1 MPRFS
6 IETTIV
12 VALFAI
18 EFVSEAL
25 LELESLRATDQRRI
39 VNAIETHL
47 TYEPAKTARRR
58 KQLVGISPP
67 WEQVRPVWQLRVGD
81 FRVFYDIDAKD
92 RVVIIRS
99 VRRKGR
105 NLTEDIL

>member
-1 MPRFS
+1 
-6 IETTIV
+6 V

-18 EFVSEAL
+18 EFAPEAL
-25 LELESLRATDQRRI
+25 LELQRLRATDQRKLI
-39 VNAIETHL
+39 DAVEKQLAH
-47 TYEPAKTARRR
+47 EPEKITRRR

-81 FRVFYDIDAKD
+81 FRVFYDVDSEAQL
-92 RVVIIRS
+92 VIIRS

-105 NLTEDIL
+105 QTTEGIL

>member
-1 MPRFS
+1 
-6 IETTIV
+6 V
-12 VALFAI
+12 VALFAT

-39 VNAIETHL
+39 VNAIETQL
-47 TYEPAKTARRR
+47 THEPAKTARRR

>member
-1 MPRFS
+1 
-6 IETTIV
+6 V

-18 EFVSEAL
+18 EFAPEAL
-25 LELESLRATDQRRI
+25 LELQRLRATDQRKLI
-39 VNAIETHL
+39 DAVEKQLAH
-47 TYEPAKTARRR
+47 EPGKITRRR

-81 FRVFYDIDAKD
+81 FRVFYDVDAEAQL
-92 RVVIIRS
+92 VIIRS

-105 NLTEDIL
+105 QTTEGIL